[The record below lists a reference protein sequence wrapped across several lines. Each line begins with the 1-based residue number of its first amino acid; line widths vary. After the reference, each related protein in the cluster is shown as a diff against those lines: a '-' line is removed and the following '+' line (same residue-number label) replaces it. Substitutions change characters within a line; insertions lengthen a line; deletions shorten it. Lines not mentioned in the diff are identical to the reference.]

1 MRKQTYLTIL
11 MRQSPDWIIGSMR
24 NPSPSMR
31 PIHVALHAIALR
43 RLGALQR
50 IWER

>member
-1 MRKQTYLTIL
+1 MRKQTYLAIL
-11 MRQSPDWIIGSMR
+11 MCQSPNWIRASMR

-43 RLGALQR
+43 RLGA
-50 IWER
+50 

>member
-1 MRKQTYLTIL
+1 MRKQTYLAIL

-31 PIHVALHAIALR
+31 SIHVALHAIALR
-43 RLGALQR
+43 RLGASF
-50 IWER
+50 